1 MTAELLDGRAAADAV
16 RREVTEAV
24 AARAADGKAAPG
36 LATVLAGDDP
46 ASVWYVGSIGR
57 QAKRAGIVWSDVR
70 VDPKGGDPALRAALH
85 ELNENDAVHGVIV
98 MLPLPAPLTSATVAE
113 QLDPEKDVD
122 GITSTNV
129 GRLALGLPG
138 LYPCTPLGGIELL
151 KRSGVKLVGAEA
163 VVVGRSAI
171 VGKPLALLLIAGH
184 ATVTVCHTRT
194 REAEAVYRRADL
206 LCAATGKPGL
216 ITREMVKPGAT
227 VIDFGTTPGPDG
239 KLVGDVA
246 PDVAEVAG
254 RLSPI
259 PGGTEQMTTAM
270 LLRNT
275 LEAARRR
282 DG

>member
-1 MTAELLDGRAAADAV
+1 
-16 RREVTEAV
+16 
-24 AARAADGKAAPG
+24 
-36 LATVLAGDDP
+36 
-46 ASVWYVGSIGR
+46 
-57 QAKRAGIVWSDVR
+57 VR
-70 VDPKGGDPALRAALH
+70 VDPKGGDAAMRAALH

-151 KRSGVKLVGAEA
+151 KRSGVTLAGAEA

-171 VGKPLALLLIAGH
+171 VGKPLALMLIAEH

-194 REAEAVYRRADL
+194 RDPAAVYGRADL

-216 ITREMVKPGAT
+216 ITQEMVKPGAT

-239 KLVGDVA
+239 TLLGDVA
-246 PDVAEVAG
+246 PEVVGVAG

-259 PGGTEQMTTAM
+259 PGGTELMTTAM

-275 LEAARRR
+275 VEAARRQ
-282 DG
+282 GT

>member
-1 MTAELLDGRAAADAV
+1 MTAALIDGRAASEAV
-16 RREVTEAV
+16 RREVAEAV
-24 AARAADGKAAPG
+24 AERVAAGKLAPG

-57 QAKRAGIVWSDVR
+57 QAHRAGIVWSDVR
-70 VDPKGGDPALRAALH
+70 VDAKGGDAALRAALH
-85 ELNENDAVHGVIV
+85 ELNENEAVHGVIV
-98 MLPLPAPLTSATVAE
+98 MLPLPEPLSSATVAE
-113 QLDPEKDVD
+113 HLDPEKDVD
-122 GITSTNV
+122 GITSTNM

-151 KRSGVKLVGAEA
+151 KRSGVQLAGAEA

-171 VGKPLALLLIAGH
+171 VGKPLALMLVAEH

-194 REAEAVYRRADL
+194 RDRESIYRRADI

-216 ITREMVKPGAT
+216 ITRDVVKPGAT
-227 VIDFGTTPGPDG
+227 VIDFGTTPGEAG

-254 RLSPI
+254 RLCPI
-259 PGGTEQMTTAM
+259 PGGTELMTTAI

-275 LEAARRR
+275 LEAARRQSA
-282 DG
+282 